1 MNPTDSIIAHTS
13 CETLRQLPAQL
24 LHLHNGMVIAILPHA
39 LACYRNREAV
49 GDALGNGLLSYTAL
63 EDGTEIRF
71 EQGACVITHA
81 AGYVGL
87 LDGKALLIAPFKVRL
102 YPNNHDGL
110 RGLNCLA
117 ELELPSIDVI

>member
-1 MNPTDSIIAHTS
+1 MNPADSIIAHTS
-13 CETLRQLPAQL
+13 CESLRQQPAQL
-24 LHLHNGMVIAILPHA
+24 LHLHNGMVIALTPHA
-39 LACYRNREAV
+39 LACYRNHAAV
-49 GDALGNGLLSYTAL
+49 GDVLGNGLLSFAPL
-63 EDGTEIRF
+63 ADGCEIHF
-71 EQGACVITHA
+71 EQGACVTTHT
-81 AGYVGL
+81 AGFVGL

>member
-1 MNPTDSIIAHTS
+1 
-13 CETLRQLPAQL
+13 
-24 LHLHNGMVIAILPHA
+24 MVIALTPHA
-39 LACYRNREAV
+39 LACYRNASALH
-49 GDALGNGLLSYTAL
+49 DPLGNGLLSFAELPAAT
-63 EDGTEIRF
+63 TIRF
-71 EQGACVITHA
+71 EQEQCVATHS

-117 ELELPSIDVI
+117 ELELPSIDVL